1 MSERWEEIMDELI
14 VEGKRDAHP
23 AYVAVET
30 ARACALRIA
39 ELEAKVRLHVE
50 GNEWLH
56 NELEA
61 LDFKSDWEGGPVD
74 SLLRCAKKVRDRY
87 RERPTRI
94 KKLETALRKI
104 ELEITRSCSSE
115 LIKTEGW
122 LSAVMDTIDDAFHG
136 ES

>member
-1 MSERWEEIMDELI
+1 MSERWQEIHAEAVKQMHDELDGGGDSLDFE
-14 VEGKRDAHP
+14 VRLCK
-23 AYVAVET
+23 
-30 ARACALRIA
+30 RIA